1 MGTCVVGHG
10 HQIIKAPRP
19 RRTLPAAACP
29 WCRQTLPV
37 PGHGGSAL
45 SHSTGRLSA
54 GRGRQTAAA
63 PGSLPSARISFQKH
77 EDESDAWLHRQVR
90 APRSPRPPHLPRP
103 RRSPRPPPEP
113 PELAPDPTRS
123 GLWGSRSRGVAA
135 PRPAGGRGARGRRS
149 GNHRSRERLCR
160 ETSAPSWVEGQ
171 GEQEH
176 RGRPL
181 EDS

>member
-1 MGTCVVGHG
+1 MGACVVGHG

-45 SHSTGRLSA
+45 SHSTGQLSA

-90 APRSPRPPHLPRP
+90 APRSPRPP
-103 RRSPRPPPEP
+103 RSLRPPLPHP
-113 PELAPDPTRS
+113 RTVPDPLEAL
-123 GLWGSRSRGVAA
+123 GALF
-135 PRPAGGRGARGRRS
+135 PRCGHAMPCGGPGG
-149 GNHRSRERLCR
+149 
-160 ETSAPSWVEGQ
+160 SWVTV
-171 GEQEH
+171 GES
-176 RGRPL
+176 PL
-181 EDS
+181 SGTFVP